1 MDDHQQ
7 RLHLALEA
15 ARMAIWDSQLTDNRV
30 IDSVISWSADG
41 AILLGLPSRP
51 FQQSF
56 TDFLA
61 LLHPDDR
68 KPVTDHMQRGVDQH
82 EDYEVEYRVLRPD
95 GKVRWIAAR
104 ARILRSHDGIAVGTL
119 GIAWDITQR
128 KHLEQENAERKEM
141 AEITLGSIGDG
152 VITTDA
158 QGKTRYMN
166 RVAEQVTGW
175 TLQQARGQDIEL
187 ILKLV
192 DESGGKLMEH
202 IVRSCLRQQ
211 QSISVTSHAHLVT
224 REGRQIALEDSAA
237 PIRARDG
244 VILGAV
250 VVFRDVSHE
259 RELSQQLSWQAS
271 HDALTGLI
279 NRREFETLTAEALHG
294 SKGHAHV
301 HALMY
306 MDLDQFKIVNDTC
319 GHVAGDLLL
328 QMLAKMLQSQMRD
341 SDILARLGGDEL
353 GVLLTNCPAEHAREI
368 AEQLRRS
375 IQDFRFAWD
384 KNTFELGVSIGLVQ
398 IDQHSKSTTE
408 LLVAADQA
416 CYVAK
421 ESGRNRIH
429 VFEET
434 DLMLAQRQGEMS
446 WVTRLNDALNH
457 QLFRLY
463 AMPISSLRS
472 ATESHD
478 EVLIRIVNER
488 GEMTLPGAFI
498 PAAERYDMMKSID
511 RWVIQAV
518 CHHIKSVRDS
528 LPMLAAFGE
537 THRRS
542 LALYSINLSGLSLND
557 PRLHEFITEQFVMHE
572 IAPEQICFE
581 ITETAV
587 ISNLPA
593 AQQFMS
599 KLKAMGC
606 RFSLDD
612 FGSGLSS
619 FAYLK
624 ALPVD
629 YLKIDGIFVR
639 DIANNAINRA
649 LVKAINE
656 VGHVMGIQTVAEYV
670 EDEAGLNAVRDIGI
684 DYAQGHAVGDP
695 RPMTVEM
702 A

>member
-15 ARMAIWDSQLTDNRV
+15 ARMAIWDSHLPGDRV
-30 IDSVISWSADG
+30 IDSIISWSTEG
-41 AILLGLPSRP
+41 AILLGLPPKP
-51 FQQSF
+51 FKQSF
-56 TDFLA
+56 TAFLE

-68 KPVTDHMQRGVDQH
+68 QRITDAMQRGVDQH

-95 GKVRWIAAR
+95 GAVSWIAAR
-104 ARILRSHDGIAVGTL
+104 ARILRSHDGIPVGTL

-128 KHLEQENAERKEM
+128 KHMEQETAERKEM
-141 AEITLGSIGDG
+141 AEVTLGSIGDG

-158 QGKTRYMN
+158 QGKATYMN
-166 RVAEQVTGW
+166 RVAEQLTGW
-175 TLQQARGQDIEL
+175 TLQEARGQDIAVILNLIDEL
-187 ILKLV
+187 
-192 DESGGKLMEH
+192 SGELTEH
-202 IVRSCLRQQ
+202 VVLSCLRQQ
-211 QSISVTSHAHLVT
+211 QSIGVSSRCQLIT
-224 REGRQIALEDSAA
+224 REGRHIAVEDSAS
-237 PIRARDG
+237 PIRAADG
-244 VILGAV
+244 NILGAV

-259 RELSQQLSWQAS
+259 RKLSQQLSWQAT
-271 HDALTGLI
+271 HDPLTGLN
-279 NRREFETLTAEALHG
+279 NRLEFESQAAEALRSAKEHG
-294 SKGHAHV
+294 QV
-301 HALMY
+301 HALMF

-319 GHVAGDLLL
+319 GHGAGDLLL

-341 SDILARLGGDEL
+341 SDVLARLGGDEL
-353 GVLLTNCPAEHAREI
+353 GVLLSHCPAEQAHEI

-375 IQDFRFAWD
+375 IKDFRFAWD

-398 IDQHSKSTTE
+398 IDEHSKSTTE
-408 LLVAADQA
+408 LLIAADQA

-429 VFEET
+429 VYKESE
-434 DLMLAQRQGEMS
+434 LMLAQRHGEMS
-446 WVTRLNDALNH
+446 WVARLNEALQH
-457 QLFRLY
+457 KLFRLY
-463 AMPISSLRS
+463 AMPITSLHTAS
-472 ATESHD
+472 ESHD
-478 EVLIRIVNER
+478 EVLIRIVNSK

-511 RWVIQAV
+511 RWVIKAV
-518 CHHIKSVRDS
+518 CHHVKSVRDS
-528 LPMLAAFGE
+528 LPLLEAFE
-537 THRRS
+537 ESHRRS

-557 PRLHEFITEQFVMHE
+557 PRLHEFITEQFVIHE

-593 AQQFMS
+593 AQQFMA

-629 YLKIDGIFVR
+629 YLKIDGVFVR

-670 EDEAGLNAVRDIGI
+670 EDEEALCAVRDIGI

-695 RPMTVEM
+695 RPLTVEM